1 MDRSLVEMESSRAG
15 TVRSGRIGTTVTKQ
29 TTTPRTGT
37 VVSLPHWQNIQMN
50 AGDMAARRLTL
61 IRAVTFGRPAHR
73 ASVPVGHRPDGTGLH
88 AANDAGRRRD
98 SEPAVAAAVRQPS
111 DQHQRPTRSSTT

>member
-15 TVRSGRIGTTVTKQ
+15 TVRSRGTGTTMTKQ
-29 TTTPRTGT
+29 TTSPRTGT
-37 VVSLPHWQNIQMN
+37 VVGPLHWQNIQMN
-50 AGDMAARRLTL
+50 AGDMAARGSNL
-61 IRAVTFGRPAHR
+61 IRAVIVGRPAHR
-73 ASVPVGHRPDGTGLH
+73 APRPAGRRPDATGLH

-111 DQHQRPTRSSTT
+111 DQHPRPTRSSTT